1 MIYLVTKQTQLF
13 ESDSYQI
20 ITEEDALKMMQDW
33 GIIQYDS
40 ETSGRDARLC
50 DILCIQFGN
59 DTADTRIVVDATT
72 INIMLFKETLE
83 SKLLIGHNL
92 KFDLQFLYNYGI
104 IPRKVYDTMIVE
116 QLLYLGFPAG
126 IMSYSLKSV
135 AWKYLKEDIDK
146 TVRGE
151 IIWRGLDESVVIYAA
166 GDVTFLERIMMAQVN
181 ECNVKHCLKAA
192 QLECNFVP
200 SIAYMEWCGIMLDQN
215 KWKEKMANDE
225 RLLHEAEEK
234 LNDYVV
240 SKSFQGPDGQFYTKK
255 DGKII
260 PYPFVEVNL
269 QGDLWEGFDDKPHCN
284 IKWGTA
290 KTMKYIQFLGFDTE
304 VTDKKTGESK
314 DSILEKVIKTQKGID
329 DTFLKLYFEYQEHRK
344 VCTTYGQGHL
354 DAVNPKTGRIHT
366 VFRQLGT
373 ASGRLS
379 CGSNQ
384 QNTDLAKYKGISSI
398 KCTYPNL
405 QQLPA
410 DEPTRS
416 SFIAPEGN
424 LMVSADFSAEES
436 RLAADIYQD
445 KEFYKEFTEGSGDT
459 HSLFAW
465 VVFRKECEEC
475 GCTGVQDVK
484 KKAPQWRKAVKA
496 VEFAYLFGA
505 AAPTISKAA
514 DCSVEQAQAYLDALD
529 KGFVGVSSFA
539 KKGSKFVREHGYIL
553 ISPVTGHKM
562 YWWDWDKW
570 VERGKHFT
578 QEFWDEYRAK
588 HKGTG
593 DEVARAVR
601 EHFQAAGKYD
611 RMARNTPTQGT
622 GACIMKHAMT
632 QLFNW
637 IVDNNYFDK
646 VHICCSVHDE
656 IVCDFPKEL
665 SEFPNTL
672 ETIMESS
679 AAVFCKSLPI
689 PAEASVGT
697 HWIH

>member
-1 MIYLVTKQTQLF
+1 MIYLVTAQQQLF
-13 ESDSYQI
+13 ESDSYKVI
-20 ITEEDALKMMQDW
+20 DKEDALEMIKSW
-33 GIIQYDS
+33 GVIQYDC
-40 ETSGRDARLC
+40 ETSGRDPHLC
-50 DILCIQFGN
+50 ELLCIQFGN
-59 DTADTRIVVDATT
+59 DTTDTRIVVDCTT
-72 INIMLFKETLE
+72 INILLFKEVLE
-83 SKLLIGHNL
+83 TKLLIGQNL

-104 IPRKVYDTMIVE
+104 IPKKIYDTMIVE
-116 QLLYLGFPAG
+116 QLLYLGYPPG
-126 IMSYSLKSV
+126 SISYSLKEI
-135 AWKYLKEDIDK
+135 AYRYLGKNIDK

-151 IIWRGLDESVVIYAA
+151 IIWRGLDESVILYAA
-166 GDVTFLERIMMAQVN
+166 GDVTYLERIMRAQVTA
-181 ECNVKHCLKAA
+181 CNKKTCLKGAL
-192 QLECNFVP
+192 LECNAVP
-200 SIAYMEWCGIMLDQN
+200 AVAYLEWSGIMLDQE
-215 KWKEKMANDE
+215 KWKAKMKDDQ

-234 LNDYVV
+234 LNAYVV
-240 SKSFQGPDGQFYTKK
+240 SKASQGPDGLFYVNK
-255 DGKII
+255 GGRMVR
-260 PYPFVEVNL
+260 YPFVELNL
-269 QGDLWEGFDDKPHCN
+269 QGDLWTGFDDTPHCN
-284 IKWGTA
+284 IKWGSA
-290 KTMKYIQFLGFDTE
+290 DTMKYIKFLGFDTG
-304 VTDKKTGESK
+304 VVDKKTGESK

-329 DTFLKLYFEYQEHRK
+329 DEFLKLYFDYQEHKK

-354 DAVNPKTGRIHT
+354 DAVNPKTGKIHT

-373 ASGRLS
+373 ASGRMS

-384 QNTDLAKYKGISSI
+384 QNIDLAKFKGLANS

-424 LMVSADFSAEES
+424 MMVSADFSAEES

-459 HSLFAW
+459 HSMFAW

-475 GCTGVQDVK
+475 GCTSVSDVK

-514 DCSVEQAQAYLDALD
+514 NCSVEQAQAYLDALD
-529 KGFVGVSSFA
+529 KGFTGVSSFA
-539 KKGSKFVREHGYIL
+539 KKGSAFVRSHGYVL

-562 YWWDWDKW
+562 YWWDWEEWKGRQ
-570 VERGKHFT
+570 ESFT
-578 QEFWDEYRAK
+578 PEFWEEYRTV

-593 DEVARAVR
+593 DSVALQVR

-611 RMARNTPTQGT
+611 RMARNSPTQGT
-622 GACIMKHAMT
+622 AACIMKLAMAR
-632 QLFNW
+632 LFDW
-637 IVDNNYFDK
+637 IVSNGYFDK

-665 SEFPNTL
+665 VTFPKTL
-672 ETIMESS
+672 ETIMEES

-689 PAEASVGT
+689 PAEASVDT
-697 HWIH
+697 HWVH

>member
-13 ESDSYQI
+13 DSDSYQI
-20 ITEEDALKMMQDW
+20 IDELDALKMMESW
-33 GIIQYDS
+33 GVVQYDS
-40 ETSGRDARLC
+40 ETDGRDAHINNL
-50 DILCIQFGN
+50 LCIQFGN
-59 DTADTRIVVDATT
+59 DTTDIRIVVDTTT
-72 INIMLFKETLE
+72 IDVLLFKDILE
-83 SKLLIGHNL
+83 SKLIIGHNL

-116 QLLYLGFPAG
+116 QLLYLGYPSG
-126 IMSYSLKSV
+126 IISYSLKSV
-135 AWKYLKEDIDK
+135 AWKYLHEDIDK

-151 IIWRGLDESVVIYAA
+151 IIWRGLDESVVKYAA
-166 GDVTFLERIMMAQVN
+166 GDVTFLEKIMIAQVD
-181 ECNVKHCLKAA
+181 ECHKKGCIKAA

-200 SIAYMEWCGIMLDQN
+200 SIAYMEWCGIMLDQD
-215 KWKEKMANDE
+215 KWKEKMVNDE

-240 SKSFQGPDGQFYTKK
+240 SKAFQGPDGQFYTKK
-255 DGKII
+255 NDKVI

-269 QGDLWEGFDDKPHCN
+269 QGDLWEGFDETPHCN
-284 IKWGTA
+284 IKWGSNDTL
-290 KTMKYIQFLGFDTE
+290 KYIKFLGFDTT
-304 VTDKKTGESK
+304 VQDKKTGESK

-329 DTFLKLYFEYQEHRK
+329 DEFLKLYFDYQEHRK

-379 CGSNQ
+379 CGSNN
-384 QNTDLAKYKGISSI
+384 QNTDLAKLKGVSSA

-416 SFIAPEGN
+416 SFIAPDGY

-459 HSLFAW
+459 HSMFAW

-539 KKGSKFVREHGYIL
+539 KKGSAFVRSHGYIL

-570 VERGKHFT
+570 KEVQASFT
-578 QEFWDEYRAK
+578 QEFWDEYRTW

-593 DEVARAVR
+593 DAVAMMVR

-622 GACIMKHAMT
+622 GACILKHAMT

-637 IVDNNYFDK
+637 IVLNNYFNK

-656 IVCDFPKEL
+656 IVCDYPETL
-665 SEFPNTL
+665 TEFPNIL
-672 ETIMESS
+672 ESIMESS
-679 AAVFCKSLPI
+679 ASVFCKSLPI